1 MDIIYRYDSFAA
13 VDFQQCDTA
22 ERAMQALESGN
33 KRHQDIVSQVRAEV
47 MGEANPPPLVIP
59 SNPLSLGLSLVP
71 GLAPVQ
77 NPFAIILGCSDARA
91 SVERIFDHSLN
102 QLFTIRVAGN
112 VLGTECLGSV
122 EFAVRNLSSD
132 LRLLIVLGHTGCGA
146 VSGAVDL
153 YLKPDAYIDVVKT
166 HSLRTI
172 VDRILVVVRVADRSL
187 QDLCGPDTAKHP
199 GYRDALL
206 EMSVYL
212 NAALTAHDL
221 IRELSLTTDDRL
233 KVVFGVY
240 NLATHQ
246 VNALPEAD
254 HAFHPAPLTTEDFK
268 ALTRELSLSVR
279 NRGILAPFGDPNLA

>member
-1 MDIIYRYDSFAA
+1 MDIIYRYDTFAA

-22 ERAMQALESGN
+22 ELAIEALEAGN
-33 KRHQDIVSQVRAEV
+33 RRHQEIVRQVQAEV
-47 MGEANPPPLVIP
+47 MGGAKPSPLVIP

-71 GLAPVQ
+71 GQAPVQ

-153 YLKPDAYIDVVKT
+153 YLKPEAYIDVIKT

-172 VDRILVVVRVADRSL
+172 VDRILVVVRGADRSL
-187 QDLCGPDTAKHP
+187 HNFCGPDTSNQP
-199 GYRDALL
+199 GYREALL

-221 IRELSLTTDDRL
+221 IRELELTTADSLR
-233 KVVFGVY
+233 VVFGVY
-240 NLATHQ
+240 NLASHR
-246 VNALPEAD
+246 VEAMPENES
-254 HAFHPAPLTTEDFK
+254 AFQAAPRTTEEFL
-268 ALTRELSLSVR
+268 ALSQSLARSVR
-279 NRGILAPFGDPNLA
+279 DRGILVPIDDLFLA

>member
-22 ERAMQALESGN
+22 ELAIQALESGN
-33 KRHQDIVSQVRAEV
+33 RRHQEIVSQVRAEV

-153 YLKPDAYIDVVKT
+153 YLKPEAYIDVVKT

-172 VDRILVVVRVADRSL
+172 VDRILVVVRIADRAL
-187 QDLCGPDTAKHP
+187 QETCGPDTTKHP
-199 GYRDALL
+199 GYRAALW

-221 IRELSLTTDDRL
+221 IRELELAATGSLR
-233 KVVFGVY
+233 VVFGVY
-240 NLATHQ
+240 DLASHQ
-246 VNALPEAD
+246 VSGLPESPN
-254 HAFHPAPLTTEDFK
+254 AFELAPRTTEDFIQ
-268 ALTRELSLSVR
+268 LSDFLARSVR
-279 NRGILAPFGDPNLA
+279 DRGILVPLDDPNLA